1 MGRPKITS
9 TASERRSPFLPGA
22 IIHLADGTNLIVE
35 HDRGPIIR
43 ARDGNGQLWQVL
55 PSLPKSISTEVA
67 R

>member
-1 MGRPKITS
+1 MRRQDIIPSI
-9 TASERRSPFLPGA
+9 SERRSPFLPGA
-22 IIHLADGTNLIVE
+22 ILHLADGTNLIVE